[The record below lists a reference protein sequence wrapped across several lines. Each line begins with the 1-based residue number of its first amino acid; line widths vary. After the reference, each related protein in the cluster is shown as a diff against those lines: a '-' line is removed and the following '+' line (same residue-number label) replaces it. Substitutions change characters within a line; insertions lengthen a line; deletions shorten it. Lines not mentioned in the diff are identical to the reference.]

1 MNPLCSTLILTHLSY
16 LTLWNTLYLNKQ
28 PTRDYQKALQRIGT
42 NPVSCSGVTMG
53 TRNAMLAYTYLLT
66 QQLDPMVRYPQGMEL
81 FPSILSLRSLTLTLT
96 S

>member
-1 MNPLCSTLILTHLSY
+1 MLILTHPI
-16 LTLWNTLYLNKQ
+16 TLPLHYDTFLIFTNKQ
-28 PTRDYQKALQRIGT
+28 STRDYQKALQRIGT

-66 QQLDPMVRYPQGMEL
+66 QQLDPMVRYPQGTKL
-81 FPSILSLRSLTLTLT
+81 FPSILTLKTLTLTLT